1 MNILPV
7 LDLLRQKIGLNP
19 ESIGPASIEKAVLEH
34 IKMSGAAGVDDYI
47 RKLHESPAE
56 LKKLVESMVVPE
68 TSFFRNRIPFV
79 TLKNYLR
86 RFVLNKRPGKQIR
99 ILCLPCSTG
108 EEPYSIAMVLFDM
121 KLPARQFFIH
131 AGDISEQAL
140 QFARLGKYSPYSFR
154 GHDLDFRK
162 TYFSKQGDAY
172 ILNKEVRDAVQFEHL
187 NVLSD
192 TFLPGHEPYDIIF
205 CRNLLIYFDD
215 DIKEKAI
222 KALSKRL
229 SRDGVLFVGHAEGG
243 KIPQYGYAS
252 LDYPMSFAFA
262 REEYAKK
269 INDALNINNPA
280 KRSSPPPAP
289 VPHPAAK
296 PKLFNDPGKI
306 TPVTANPGNKET
318 SKESP
323 EDESISKA
331 KELAGKGA
339 FNEVWAICEKLLSE
353 GAESAEIYFLLG
365 QAAEST
371 GNILMAEEYLEK
383 AIYLNA
389 DFYDAL
395 VSLSVLYDRMG
406 NPEKAASSRKRAKRV
421 KSRNARGAGAMA
433 GND

>member
-19 ESIGPASIEKAVLEH
+19 ESIGPALIEKAVLEH

-79 TLKNYLR
+79 TLKDYLR

-108 EEPYSIAMVLFDM
+108 EEPYSIAMTLFDM
-121 KLPARQFFIH
+121 KLPASRFFIH

-140 QFARLGKYSPYSFR
+140 QFARLGAYSPYSFR
-154 GHDLDFRK
+154 GDDLDFRK
-162 TYFSKQGDAY
+162 TYFSKQGDTY
-172 ILNKEVRDAVQFEHL
+172 ILNKEVRDAVQFEYI
-187 NVLSD
+187 NILSD
-192 TFLPGHEPYDIIF
+192 NFLPGHELYDIIF

-222 KALSKRL
+222 KALSKHL
-229 SRDGVLFVGHAEGG
+229 SKDGVLFVGHAEGG

-262 REEYAKK
+262 REGYAKK

-280 KRSSPPPAP
+280 KMSFSPPAP
-289 VPHPAAK
+289 APYPAANAK
-296 PKLFNDPGKI
+296 FFNDTGKI
-306 TPVTANPGNKET
+306 TPVTAKPGNKET

-331 KELAGKGA
+331 KGLAGKGA
-339 FNEVWAICEKLLSE
+339 FNEVLAICEKLLSE
-353 GAESAEIYFLLG
+353 GAESAEIYYLLG
-365 QAAEST
+365 QAEEST

-395 VSLSVLYDRMG
+395 VYLSLLYDRMG
-406 NPEKAASSRKRAKRV
+406 SPEKAASFRKRAKRV
-421 KSRNARGAGAMA
+421 KSRNARSAGTTET
-433 GND
+433 

>member
-1 MNILPV
+1 MGDYTNRV
-7 LDLLRQKIGLNP
+7 LGIIKIKYGLKDKS
-19 ESIGPASIEKAVLEH
+19 EA
-34 IKMSGAAGVDDYI
+34 
-47 RKLHESPAE
+47 
-56 LKKLVESMVVPE
+56 
-68 TSFFRNRIPFV
+68 
-79 TLKNYLR
+79 
-86 RFVLNKRPGKQIR
+86 LNKFVELYGND
-99 ILCLPCSTG
+99 IL
-108 EEPYSIAMVLFDM
+108 E
-121 KLPARQFFIH
+121 
-131 AGDISEQAL
+131 
-140 QFARLGKYSPYSFR
+140 
-154 GHDLDFRK
+154 
-162 TYFSKQGDAY
+162 
-172 ILNKEVRDAVQFEHL
+172 KE
-187 NVLSD
+187 S
-192 TFLPGHEPYDIIF
+192 G
-205 CRNLLIYFDD
+205 
-215 DIKEKAI
+215 
-222 KALSKRL
+222 
-229 SRDGVLFVGHAEGG
+229 
-243 KIPQYGYAS
+243 
-252 LDYPMSFAFA
+252 
-262 REEYAKK
+262 EEYAKK